1 MASRLYEEQMNQE
14 VNNMGFSQFIRNPL
28 QFVMQKRG
36 VNIPQQYAN
45 NPEGAVQYLLS
56 SGAMTQDGLEKIKSV
71 AAKMG
76 VNV

>member
-1 MASRLYEEQMNQE
+1 MGSRLYEEQMNQE

>member
-14 VNNMGFSQFIRNPL
+14 VNNMGFSQFMRNPL
-28 QFVMQKRG
+28 QFVMQKQG

-45 NPEGAVQYLLS
+45 DPEGAVQYLLS